1 MSLNAAL
8 GIASRSLEIFTAGI
22 QVAGQNIANANTP
35 GYIRE
40 TLVLDPAQPYTRGGH
55 IYGTGV
61 YVHGIVQQIDLFLE
75 TRIHSAN
82 SDLSA
87 SKAKET
93 IYLQLEEQIRELG
106 TEDLSTALNNF
117 LATLNDLV
125 NQPESMSTRQLAIQQ
140 GTQLANDIAS
150 LRLRIDEL
158 RKAQTVKVDQLVDE
172 ANSLI
177 RQIDDLNPK
186 ISKMESSGL
195 LGSEAGALRTL
206 RYKALSRLSEI
217 VPITFRE
224 REDGGVDVFTGSDYL
239 ILTGTI
245 QQLVTYKSDN
255 RDVLVQNVRLSKTA
269 SELNVAS
276 GGELKGITDG
286 RDQILGKFVDD
297 LDAFAGAIINAFNT
311 IYSSG
316 QGLDGFTS
324 LSAVAHVDD
333 PAAELDSIG
342 LGLTPVNGSFQIK
355 VKNKVSNTTV
365 TTTIPIDLDGIGT
378 DSSLNSLRAAL
389 DAVGNISATISNN
402 GTLRIEA
409 DPNFEF
415 SFAEDSSHVLAA
427 LGLNTFFT
435 GRDSGDIN
443 VNKVVANN
451 PRLFAASLGGGPSD
465 GRNAIK
471 LAQFADEALA
481 SLGNVSIDDYYDT
494 MVSQVGQKSSAEA
507 AISESFRSFRESLE
521 NQRQQFSGVSLDEEA
536 VKVLE
541 FQRAFQASARIVS
554 TVDELFRVLLEM

>member
-40 TLVLDPAQPYTRGGH
+40 KLILDPAQPYQRGGQ

-61 YVHGIVQQIDLFLE
+61 YATGIVQQIDLFLE
-75 TRIHSAN
+75 TRIHTAN
-82 SDLSA
+82 ADLSA
-87 SKAKET
+87 SEARET

-106 TEDLSTALNNF
+106 EEDLSTSLNNF
-117 LATLNDLV
+117 LATINDLV
-125 NQPESMSTRQLAIQQ
+125 NQPESTSTRQLAIQQ
-140 GTQLANDIAS
+140 GTQLANDISS

-158 RKAQTVKVDQLVDE
+158 RKSQTVKVDQLVDE

-195 LGSEAGALRTL
+195 GGSDAGALRTL

-224 REDGGVDVFTGSDYL
+224 REDGGVDVFTGSDFL
-239 ILTGTI
+239 ILTGSI
-245 QQLVTYKSDN
+245 QQLETYKSDN
-255 RDVLVQNVRLSKTA
+255 RDVLVQNVRLSKTG
-269 SELNVAS
+269 SELSVAS
-276 GGELKGITDG
+276 GGELKGIVDG

-297 LDAFAGAIINAFNT
+297 LDAFAGSIINAFNT
-311 IYSSG
+311 IYASG
-316 QGLDGFTS
+316 QGLDGFTT
-324 LSAVAHVDD
+324 LSAVAQVDD
-333 PAAELDSIG
+333 PTAELDTIG
-342 LGLTPVNGSFQIK
+342 LGLTPVNGTFEIK
-355 VKNKVSNTTV
+355 VKNKVSGTTV
-365 TTTIPIDLDGIGT
+365 TTTIPVDLDGIGT
-378 DSSLNSLRAAL
+378 DTSLNTLRAAI
-389 DAVGNISATISNN
+389 DAVGNISASISNN
-402 GTLRIEA
+402 GTLRIDA

-415 SFAEDSSHVLAA
+415 SFANDNSNILAG

-435 GRDSGDIN
+435 GRDSGNIGIN
-443 VNKVVANN
+443 QVVAGN

-465 GRNAIK
+465 GRNAVK
-471 LAQFADEALA
+471 LAQFADQALSA
-481 SLGNVSIDDYYDT
+481 LGNVSIDDFYDT
-494 MVSQVGQKSSAEA
+494 MVSQVGQKASAET
-507 AISESFRSFRESLE
+507 AISESFKSFRESLE
-521 NQRQQFSGVSLDEEA
+521 NQRQQFSGVSIDEEA